1 MDYSALGLKCGLEVH
16 QQLDTGKLYCRC
28 PSLLREGKPDF
39 VFRRRLRASASEMGE
54 IDRAA
59 AEQSGRQML
68 FEYNSFNDCCC
79 LVEADEEPPKP
90 ADQLALETALKISLM
105 CNARVFDELFAMR
118 KIVVDGSN
126 TTGFQRT
133 MLVAEN
139 GSLDLGKKKIGI
151 QTIVLE
157 EDACRPVEKTAD
169 KVIFSL
175 DRQGIP
181 LVEIATAPEIKS
193 PEEAQDCAL
202 KIGELLRRTCK
213 AKRGLG
219 TIRQDINISIEGGAR
234 VEIKGVQELEMI
246 AKVVEF
252 EVHRQAALI
261 ELKKELEKRGV
272 KEKDLQ
278 EKEIDVSEIFS
289 GTQCK
294 FVASDLKAGKKAFA
308 IKLKGFS
315 GLVGKELQ
323 PDRRF
328 GTEIKDYLNARHG
341 IKGLLHSDEL
351 PKYGV
356 SEEEKGNVAKKLGC
370 GGNDAFLV
378 VVELPEK
385 SGKAFD
391 TVRERC
397 SMALRGV
404 PEETRNTLEGG
415 TSSYLRPLPGAARMY
430 PETDLKT
437 VEIEKKRL
445 EELKRSLPLT
455 VAQRLE
461 LYKKNGLSSKL
472 AEEMKLSNWAC
483 FFESLLAK
491 GFNATTAAAFLL
503 EGLKT
508 IEREGVEV
516 EAIANE
522 KIEALL
528 NAEKKGKISKD
539 VLLDAARET
548 AKGIPVEKAIEGIA
562 GKKAGAGEAEKIIEK
577 ILDGNEKLVHE
588 KGKLAMNALMGDAM
602 KELKGRASGKE
613 IMELLEKGIGKR
625 LNEKKA

>member
-1 MDYSALGLKCGLEVH
+1 
-16 QQLDTGKLYCRC
+16 
-28 PSLLREGKPDF
+28 
-39 VFRRRLRASASEMGE
+39 
-54 IDRAA
+54 
-59 AEQSGRQML
+59 
-68 FEYNSFNDCCC
+68 
-79 LVEADEEPPKP
+79 
-90 ADQLALETALKISLM
+90 
-105 CNARVFDELFAMR
+105 
-118 KIVVDGSN
+118 
-126 TTGFQRT
+126 
-133 MLVAEN
+133 
-139 GSLDLGKKKIGI
+139 
-151 QTIVLE
+151 
-157 EDACRPVEKTAD
+157 
-169 KVIFSL
+169 
-175 DRQGIP
+175 
-181 LVEIATAPEIKS
+181 
-193 PEEAQDCAL
+193 
-202 KIGELLRRTCK
+202 
-213 AKRGLG
+213 
-219 TIRQDINISIEGGAR
+219 
-234 VEIKGVQELEMI
+234 
-246 AKVVEF
+246 
-252 EVHRQAALI
+252 
-261 ELKKELEKRGV
+261 LKKELEKRGV

-289 GTQCK
+289 KTQCK
-294 FVASDLKAGKKAFA
+294 FVESDLKKGKKAFA
-308 IKLKGFS
+308 IKLKGFG
-315 GLVGKELQ
+315 GLIGKELQ

-356 SEEEKGNVAKKLGC
+356 SEEEKKNIAEKLGC
-370 GGNDAFLV
+370 GEKDAFLV
-378 VVELPEK
+378 VIELPAK

-397 SMALRGV
+397 LLALGGV
-404 PEETRNTLEGG
+404 PEETRNALEAG

-461 LYKKNGLSSKL
+461 LYKKQGLGTKL

-483 FFESLLAK
+483 FFESLLGK
-491 GFNATTAAAFLL
+491 GFNATTSAAFLL

-516 EAIANE
+516 EAITE
-522 KIEALL
+522 QKIEILL
-528 NAEKKGKISKD
+528 EAEKKGTISKD

-548 AKGIPVEKAIEGIA
+548 AKGVPVEKAVEGIA
-562 GKKAGAGEAEKIIEK
+562 GKKAGAGESEKIIEK
-577 ILDGNEKLVHE
+577 ILESNQALIQA

-613 IMELLEKGIGKR
+613 IMELLEKGISKR